1 MHSSSDTV
9 TSFFGALEGE
19 KTNSVA
25 AQGGLPPVLKKACL
39 HFAQF
44 CESGRRTIV
53 RKDSG
58 LGKLSLAVSVAL
70 DGRLEGLMDKTFAR
84 LNNRYFPQESEC
96 RSRWELIKR

>member
-1 MHSSSDTV
+1 M
-9 TSFFGALEGE
+9 
-19 KTNSVA
+19 
-25 AQGGLPPVLKKACL
+25 
-39 HFAQF
+39 
-44 CESGRRTIV
+44 

-96 RSRWELIKR
+96 KSRWELIKR